1 MNQLDPF
8 DCNLSSRRTGYSG
21 DSHGRS
27 LRSRVLDSRASN
39 EAIPM
44 QIQLLIPGLLWP
56 VATLLG
62 PASGLTLDGLAT
74 LLGRGRRQVT
84 AFEPYDRQLA
94 RLFGL
99 HGDTLPLATL
109 RRLGEADAPAPEPG
123 SHWLCADPVNLSFAR
138 EHLLLQAFP
147 DEELDAA
154 ESAELIAELNAIF
167 ADLGRFEACAPTR
180 WYLRLHR
187 PTAVTLY
194 PLDDVTGRPVKHFL
208 PEGDDARLWQRT
220 MNEAQIVLHNHARSR
235 AREEAGRR
243 AVNSVWLWGAGALDT
258 PPQAPARHVQAT
270 DPISI
275 GLARAAGVAV
285 GAPDPG
291 AALTQDTLV
300 VLDMLR
306 KPAQQLDLDTWRRGL
321 ETLEREW
328 FAPLAEAFRAGRLER
343 LRLSA
348 PSDRGTLELALSASE
363 RWKFWRKPYAFDA
376 LLKSIA
382 PAPMQIPDTAGP
394 AHGPR

>member
-27 LRSRVLDSRASN
+27 LRSRVLDWRASN

-62 PASGLTLDGLAT
+62 PASGVTLDGLAT

-154 ESAELIAELNAIF
+154 ECAELVRELNGIF
-167 ADLGRFEACAPTR
+167 ADLGRFEACTPTR
-180 WYLRLHR
+180 RYLRLHQ

-220 MNEAQIVLHNHARSR
+220 MNEAQIVLHNHALSR

-258 PPQAPARHVQAT
+258 PPQAPAPHVQAT

-291 AALTQDTLV
+291 SALKQDTLV
-300 VLDMLR
+300 VLDALR

-321 ETLEREW
+321 EALERDW
-328 FAPLAEAFRAGRLER
+328 FAPLAEAFRAGRIER

>member
-1 MNQLDPF
+1 
-8 DCNLSSRRTGYSG
+8 
-21 DSHGRS
+21 
-27 LRSRVLDSRASN
+27 
-39 EAIPM
+39 M

-56 VATLLG
+56 AASLLG
-62 PASGLTLDGLAT
+62 PASGLALDGLAA

-99 HGDTLPLATL
+99 QGDALPLATL
-109 RRLGEADAPAPEPG
+109 RRLGEADAPTPEPG

-147 DEELDAA
+147 DDELDVA
-154 ESAELIAELNAIF
+154 ESAELVAELNGIF

-180 WYLRLHR
+180 WYLRLHQ

-258 PPQAPARHVQAT
+258 PPQAPARQVQAT
-270 DPISI
+270 DPISV
-275 GLARAAGVAV
+275 GLARAAGVGV
-285 GAPDPG
+285 EPPNPDR
-291 AALTQDTLV
+291 ALTQDSLV
-300 VLDMLR
+300 VLDALR
-306 KPAQQLDLDTWRRGL
+306 KPAQQLDLDTWRREL
-321 ETLEREW
+321 EALERDW
-328 FAPLAEAFRAGRLER
+328 FAPLAEAFRAGRIDT
-343 LRLSA
+343 LRLTA
-348 PSDRGTLELALSASE
+348 PGDRGTLQLELRRSE
-363 RWKFWRKPYAFDA
+363 RWKFWRKPFAFDA
-376 LLKSIA
+376 LLKSVA
-382 PAPMQIPDTAGP
+382 PARMQAPDAPPQTNP
-394 AHGPR
+394 HETR

>member
-1 MNQLDPF
+1 
-8 DCNLSSRRTGYSG
+8 
-21 DSHGRS
+21 
-27 LRSRVLDSRASN
+27 
-39 EAIPM
+39 M

-62 PASGLTLDGLAT
+62 PASGLALDGLAA

-99 HGDTLPLATL
+99 NAGPLAML
-109 RRLGEADAPAPEPG
+109 RRLGETDAPLPEPG

-138 EHLLLQAFP
+138 EHLMLHAFP
-147 DEELDAA
+147 DEELDTA
-154 ESAELIAELNAIF
+154 ESAELIAALNDLF
-167 ADLGRFEACAPTR
+167 ADLGRFEACTPTR
-180 WYLRLHR
+180 WYLRLHQ

-243 AVNSVWLWGAGALDT
+243 AVNSLWLWGAGALNA
-258 PPQAPARHVQAT
+258 PPQAPARQVQAT
-270 DPISI
+270 DPVSV

-285 GAPDPG
+285 GAPDPA
-291 AALTQDTLV
+291 AALAQDTLV
-300 VLDMLR
+300 VLDALR
-306 KPAQQLDLDTWRRGL
+306 KPAQQLDLDSWRRSL
-321 ETLEREW
+321 DALERDW
-328 FAPLAEAFRAGRLER
+328 FAPLAEAFRAGHIER
-343 LRLSA
+343 LRLLA
-348 PSDRGTLELALSASE
+348 PGDRGTLTLELRRSE
-363 RWKFWRKPYAFDA
+363 RWKFWRKPHSFEA
-376 LLKSIA
+376 LLKSVA
-382 PAPMQIPDTAGP
+382 PAPITAPDAP
-394 AHGPR
+394 PPQPPMAPPHDR

>member
-1 MNQLDPF
+1 
-8 DCNLSSRRTGYSG
+8 
-21 DSHGRS
+21 
-27 LRSRVLDSRASN
+27 
-39 EAIPM
+39 M

-62 PASGLTLDGLAT
+62 PASGLALDGLAA

-99 HGDTLPLATL
+99 HGDTLPMATL

-147 DEELDAA
+147 DEELEIE
-154 ESAELIAELNAIF
+154 ESAELVAALNEIF
-167 ADLGRFEACAPTR
+167 ADLGHFEACTPTR
-180 WYLRLHR
+180 WYLRLHQ

-194 PLDDVTGRPVKHFL
+194 PIDDVTGRPVKHFL
-208 PEGDDARLWQRT
+208 PEGEDARLWQRT

-243 AVNSVWLWGAGALDT
+243 AVNSVWFWGAGVLEGA
-258 PPQAPARHVQAT
+258 PRAPARQVQAT

-275 GLARAAGVAV
+275 GLARAAAV
-285 GAPDPG
+285 SVGLPDT
-291 AALTQDTLV
+291 AAAFARDTLV
-300 VLDMLR
+300 VLDSLR
-306 KPAQQLDLDTWRRGL
+306 KPAQQLDLDAWRRGL
-321 ETLEREW
+321 EALERDW
-328 FAPLAEAFRAGRLER
+328 FAPLAEALQRGRVDTLH
-343 LRLSA
+343 LTA
-348 PSDRGTLELALSASE
+348 PGDRGTLQLELRASA
-363 RWKFWRKPYAFDA
+363 RWKFWRKPYPFET
-376 LLKSIA
+376 LLKSLA
-382 PAPMQIPDTAGP
+382 PAPMTAPDTPP
-394 AHGPR
+394 ASHPSQTR